1 MYEYHKNALNKI
13 LSTYISERSK
23 TKDTKREFGS
33 DKSENRV
40 GEVTVKKTLLGF
52 NRVVTG

>member
-13 LSTYISERSK
+13 LSTYISDRSK